1 MTADP
6 IEDAL
11 AAGIRALGAAVTR
24 ARPED
29 LVQLAER
36 MATLARELEARR
48 LARLNVTS
56 LAEARRIRRDEE
68 D

>member
-11 AAGIRALGAAVTR
+11 AAGIRALGDAVTR
-24 ARPED
+24 APPED

-36 MATLARELEARR
+36 MGVLARELEARR
-48 LARLNVTS
+48 LARSNVPS
-56 LAEARRIRRDEE
+56 LAAARRNRAAEAR
-68 D
+68 